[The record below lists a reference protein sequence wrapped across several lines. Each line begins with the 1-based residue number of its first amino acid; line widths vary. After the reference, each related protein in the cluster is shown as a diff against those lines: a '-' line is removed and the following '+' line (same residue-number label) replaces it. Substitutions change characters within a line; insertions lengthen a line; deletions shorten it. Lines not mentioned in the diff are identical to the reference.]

1 MLLVILPAS
10 LGQYAVRPLP
20 PKTCSPLVEAGHTA
34 RVIAFLHGEGAGL
47 VLVES
52 PGRPSSTN
60 GCAVGTCA
68 ATGCRTFALDRQA
81 ARPASTADLGAIL
94 VASTPGGDIPP

>member
-1 MLLVILPAS
+1 MGNSLRQLVEVVAMLLVILPAS

-52 PGRPSSTN
+52 AIEGLVEVAKVTEATFQPPSIVTVLVLWE
-60 GCAVGTCA
+60 GFDD
-68 ATGCRTFALDRQA
+68 FAD
-81 ARPASTADLGAIL
+81 
-94 VASTPGGDIPP
+94 